1 MRKIIKDVEKCWEL
15 YTQFTDV
22 LCPDDKREL
31 DDYSD
36 EEIIAEAIYTRDKFT
51 DPMGGWIHYDEYIG
65 EEGKECQN
73 EARKTVRQ
81 LNALIKK
88 YKNN

>member
-1 MRKIIKDVEKCWEL
+1 MRQIIKDVEKCWEL
-15 YTQFTDV
+15 YRQFTEV

-31 DDYSD
+31 DDYSN
-36 EEIIAEAIYTRDKFT
+36 EEIIAEAIYIRNQFT
-51 DPMGGWIHYDEYIG
+51 DPMGGWIQCDEYMG
-65 EEGKECQN
+65 EEGEECKK

-88 YKNN
+88 HGS